1 MLEFLIASVIA
12 GKVEVSPNTFQ
23 YDIINDN
30 GQVIRVVETETNEI
44 TTH

>member
-1 MLEFLIASVIA
+1 MLEFLIASIIA
-12 GKVEVSPNTFQ
+12 GKVEIAPNTFQ

-30 GQVIRVVETETNEI
+30 AQVIRVVETETNEI

>member
-1 MLEFLIASVIA
+1 MLEILIASVIA
-12 GKVEVSPNTFQ
+12 GKVEVAPNTFQ
-23 YDIINDN
+23 YDIVNDN

>member
-1 MLEFLIASVIA
+1 MLEILIASVIA